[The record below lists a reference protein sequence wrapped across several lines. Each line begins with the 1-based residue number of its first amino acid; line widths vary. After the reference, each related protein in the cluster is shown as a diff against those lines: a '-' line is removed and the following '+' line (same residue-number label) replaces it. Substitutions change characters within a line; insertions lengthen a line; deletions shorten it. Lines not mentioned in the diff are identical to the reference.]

1 MNLPVDEKIIA
12 MGKLFQFNEQEMI
25 YLVFNV
31 SMIKLAICRKFAGKT
46 EDRETLKYTMIM
58 Y

>member
-1 MNLPVDEKIIA
+1 MNLSVADKIIA

-25 YLVFNV
+25 YL

-46 EDRETLKYTMIM
+46 EDRETLKYAMIT